1 MRKNQTLSLNL
12 KIRMLKDK
20 KILLGVTAS
29 IAAYKSTY
37 IIRLLKKLG
46 ASVRVI
52 QTEASLDFVTPLV
65 LSTLSENNV
74 IVDVVDKE
82 TSRWNSHVELGL
94 WADYMIIAPVTAKTM
109 SKMVEGNCNN
119 QLIASYLSAKCPIY
133 FAPAMDLDMYKHPS
147 TQKNIKKLQEFGN
160 KLIPANHGD
169 LASGL
174 VGEGRMAEPEEI
186 IGFLLNDINSN
197 KKLFGKN
204 CLVTAGPT
212 QEDIDPVRFIGN
224 KSSGKMGMAIAA
236 ELAEKGAKVN
246 LVMGPSNLS
255 SSHSNINQINVCSA
269 NQMYD
274 EVEKVFVNSDISV
287 FSAAVSDYK
296 PIHTYSEKIKRLEEN
311 IEIKLEKTKDVLLEM
326 SSDKKDHQFVVGF
339 ALETENEKEN
349 AIQKLQKKNLDMI
362 VLNSTKDKG
371 STFGFDTNK
380 ISIIE
385 KDLSITNYELK
396 EKSEVAK
403 DIVSAIIKKINK

>member
-1 MRKNQTLSLNL
+1 
-12 KIRMLKDK
+12 MLKDK
-20 KILLGVTAS
+20 KILLSVTAS
-29 IAAYKSTY
+29 IAAYKATY
-37 IIRLLKKLG
+37 IVRLLKKLG

-82 TSRWNSHVELGL
+82 TNQWNSHVELGL

-109 SKMVEGNCNN
+109 SKMVEGNCDN
-119 QLIASYLSAKCPIY
+119 QLIASYLSAKCPVY

-147 TQKNIKKLQEFGN
+147 TQNNIKKLQEFGN
-160 KLIPANHGD
+160 KLIPANHGE

-186 IGFLLNDINSN
+186 IDFLLNDINSD
-197 KKLFGKN
+197 KELFGKN

-212 QEDIDPVRFIGN
+212 QENIDPVRFIGN
-224 KSSGKMGMAIAA
+224 RSSGKMGMAIAN
-236 ELAEKGAKVN
+236 ELAEKGAEVN

-255 SSHSNINQINVCSA
+255 SSHYNINQINVNSA

-274 EVEKVFVNSDISV
+274 EVEKVFLDSDISV
-287 FSAAVSDYK
+287 FTAAVSDYK
-296 PIHTYSEKIKRLEEN
+296 PTYTYSEKIKKSEDKM
-311 IEIKLEKTKDVLLEM
+311 EIKLEKTKDILLEM

-339 ALETENEKEN
+339 SLETENEEEN

-362 VLNSTKDKG
+362 ILNSTKDKG
-371 STFGFDTNK
+371 ATFGFDTNK

-385 KDLSITNYELK
+385 KDLSVTNYELK

-403 DIVSAIIKKINK
+403 DIVSAIIKRTNK

>member
-1 MRKNQTLSLNL
+1 
-12 KIRMLKDK
+12 MLKDK
-20 KILLGVTAS
+20 NILLGVTAS

-37 IIRLLKKLG
+37 IVRLLKKLG

-52 QTEASLDFVTPLV
+52 QTENSLDFVTPLV

-82 TSRWNSHVELGL
+82 TNQWNSHVELGL

-109 SKMVEGNCNN
+109 SKMVEGNCDN
-119 QLIASYLSAKCPIY
+119 QLIASYLSAKCPVY

-147 TQKNIKKLQEFGN
+147 TQNNIKKLQEFGN
-160 KLIPANHGD
+160 KLIPVNHGE

-186 IGFLLNDINSN
+186 IEFLLNDINSD
-197 KKLFGKN
+197 KELFGRN

-212 QEDIDPVRFIGN
+212 QENIDPVRFIGN
-224 KSSGKMGMAIAA
+224 RSSGKMGMAIAN
-236 ELAEKGAKVN
+236 ELAEKGAEVN
-246 LVMGPSNLS
+246 LVMGPSNIS
-255 SSHSNINQINVCSA
+255 SSHYNINQINVNSA
-269 NQMYD
+269 SQMYD
-274 EVEKVFVNSDISV
+274 EVEKVFLDSDISV
-287 FSAAVSDYK
+287 FAAAVSDYK
-296 PIHTYSEKIKRLEEN
+296 PIKTYSEKIKKSDGN
-311 IEIKLEKTKDVLLEM
+311 MEIKLEKTKDILLEM

-339 ALETENEKEN
+339 ALETENEEKN
-349 AIQKLQKKNLDMI
+349 AIEKLQTKNLDMI
-362 VLNSTKDKG
+362 ILNSTKDKG
-371 STFGFDTNK
+371 ATFGFDTNK

-385 KDLSITNYELK
+385 KDLSVTNYDLK

-403 DIVSAIIKKINK
+403 DIVSFIIKKINK

>member
-1 MRKNQTLSLNL
+1 
-12 KIRMLKDK
+12 MLKDK

-29 IAAYKSTY
+29 IAAYKATY
-37 IIRLLKKLG
+37 IVRLLKKLG

-65 LSTLSENNV
+65 LSTLSENSV

-82 TSRWNSHVELGL
+82 TNQWNSHVELGL

-119 QLIASYLSAKCPIY
+119 QLIASYLSAKCPVY

-147 TQKNIKKLQEFGN
+147 TQNNIKKLQEFGN
-160 KLIPANHGD
+160 KLIPANHGE

-186 IGFLLNDINSN
+186 IDFLLNDINSD
-197 KKLFGKN
+197 KELFGKN

-212 QEDIDPVRFIGN
+212 QENIDPVRFIGN
-224 KSSGKMGMAIAA
+224 KSSGKMGMAIAN

-246 LVMGPSNLS
+246 LVMGPSNLN
-255 SSHSNINQINVCSA
+255 SSHYNINQINIHSA

-274 EVEKVFVNSDISV
+274 EVEKVFLDSDISV
-287 FSAAVSDYK
+287 FTAAVSDYK
-296 PIHTYSEKIKRLEEN
+296 PIYTYSEKIKKSEN
-311 IEIKLEKTKDVLLEM
+311 NLEIKLEKTKDILLEM

-339 ALETENEKEN
+339 ALETENEEEN

-362 VLNSTKDKG
+362 ILNSTKDKG
-371 STFGFDTNK
+371 AAFGFDTNK

-385 KDLSITNYELK
+385 KDLSVANYELK

-403 DIVSAIIKKINK
+403 DIVSAIIKRTNK